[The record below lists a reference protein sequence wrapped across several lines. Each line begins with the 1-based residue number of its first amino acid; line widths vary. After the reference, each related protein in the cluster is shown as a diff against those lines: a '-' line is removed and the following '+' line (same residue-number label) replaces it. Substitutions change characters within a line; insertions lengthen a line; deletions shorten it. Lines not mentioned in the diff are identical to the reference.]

1 MSSTAKPVSHGP
13 NISRIRQHDCDRQHR
28 LTVLYGHPKVVE
40 SPAAWRYW
48 PQHLGRCSPSR
59 LFLEIDTG
67 LAFIRMTAAGRKAM
81 SKMKL
86 RVCSDEQKEH
96 VAIQLVN
103 LDTGKALG
111 AILLGGASAE
121 HHIHEVA
128 KSRAILKGGVSPS
141 IDPGF
146 RFDAV
151 LEPSW
156 Q

>member
-1 MSSTAKPVSHGP
+1 
-13 NISRIRQHDCDRQHR
+13 
-28 LTVLYGHPKVVE
+28 
-40 SPAAWRYW
+40 
-48 PQHLGRCSPSR
+48 
-59 LFLEIDTG
+59 
-67 LAFIRMTAAGRKAM
+67 MTAAGRKAM

-86 RVCSDEQKEH
+86 RVGSDEQKEH

-111 AILLGGASAE
+111 AILLDGASAE

-156 Q
+156 QGMDHRFPEGRILALRHSGLGWLTFCLSDNPVVGHGAFFFQQSARAIPRQTRAAGSGGCVHTHTAALFLV

>member
-1 MSSTAKPVSHGP
+1 
-13 NISRIRQHDCDRQHR
+13 
-28 LTVLYGHPKVVE
+28 
-40 SPAAWRYW
+40 
-48 PQHLGRCSPSR
+48 
-59 LFLEIDTG
+59 
-67 LAFIRMTAAGRKAM
+67 MTAAGRKAM

-86 RVCSDEQKEH
+86 RVGSDEQKEH

-111 AILLGGASAE
+111 AILLDGASAE

-128 KSRAILKGGVSPS
+128 KSRAILKGGISPS

-156 Q
+156 QGMDHRFPEGRILALRHSGLGWLTFCLSDNSARKLAEWLLTDLPMRQQPKR